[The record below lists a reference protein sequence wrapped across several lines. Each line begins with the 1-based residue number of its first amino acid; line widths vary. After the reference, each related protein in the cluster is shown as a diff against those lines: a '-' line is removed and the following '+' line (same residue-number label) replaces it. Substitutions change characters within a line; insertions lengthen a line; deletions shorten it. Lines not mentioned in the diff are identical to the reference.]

1 MDRCDDL
8 TILPRLYKV
17 GNLEFIRH
25 EDDALLWNTEFP
37 FQLFSGLENQ
47 HWENKWLRE
56 QSLPEAFSPSTPRV
70 FLAETRFSTLVIL
83 ILLFNSKWG
92 FIVIRETYLY
102 EYIQIWKWALLYE
115 LCLKVWLRN
124 CNQKQPS
131 ITNVYQFTL

>member
-8 TILPRLYKV
+8 TILPGLYKV
-17 GNLEFIRH
+17 GNLEFIKH

-47 HWENKWLRE
+47 LRKQMVE
-56 QSLPEAFSPSTPRV
+56 GAKSPRSIFTFRSKSL

-102 EYIQIWKWALLYE
+102 EYIQI
-115 LCLKVWLRN
+115 
-124 CNQKQPS
+124 
-131 ITNVYQFTL
+131 